1 MDLILFFSPTEGPG
15 SSFERSLNPGSDPAS
30 IKIPFLSN
38 DLLAVN
44 KTSFHL
50 GGIDRNISLE
60 FKKIFGW
67 RWVIP
72 GCTSSNFSVG
82 GLDVEIPGLSFPFT
96 EGWTGNGC
104 KSIFMEIFGLKVI
117 GGWMRGVQN
126 TVGGKV
132 STRIPPNSTTI
143 RFLVFSILGGL
154 S

>member
-1 MDLILFFSPTEGPG
+1 MDGSDSIFSPTEGPG

-96 EGWTGNGC
+96 EG
-104 KSIFMEIFGLKVI
+104 
-117 GGWMRGVQN
+117 
-126 TVGGKV
+126 
-132 STRIPPNSTTI
+132 
-143 RFLVFSILGGL
+143 
-154 S
+154 